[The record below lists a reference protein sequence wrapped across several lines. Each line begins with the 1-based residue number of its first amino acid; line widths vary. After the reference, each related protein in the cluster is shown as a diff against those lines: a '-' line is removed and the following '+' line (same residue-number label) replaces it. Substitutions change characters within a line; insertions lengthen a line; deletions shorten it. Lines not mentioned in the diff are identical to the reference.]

1 MMRTFSQTRRFSNQ
15 NAGSTQTKLQK
26 STMSDSSGTLCHLA
40 EARGCAKASSK
51 KYESHI
57 QVSQTDTIYSL
68 AWAEL
73 YLALALLIADF
84 DLVPEDLV
92 RERDI
97 DFVGD
102 FFVGGVRN
110 DSPGVRVR
118 VRKAT

>member
-1 MMRTFSQTRRFSNQ
+1 MPCFVLR
-15 NAGSTQTKLQK
+15 
-26 STMSDSSGTLCHLA
+26 LA
-40 EARGCAKASSK
+40 N
-51 KYESHI
+51 
-57 QVSQTDTIYSL
+57 TDTIYSL

-73 YLALALLIADF
+73 YLALALVIADF
-84 DLVPEDLV
+84 DLVPEDVV

-118 VRKAT
+118 VRKAS

>member
-1 MMRTFSQTRRFSNQ
+1 
-15 NAGSTQTKLQK
+15 
-26 STMSDSSGTLCHLA
+26 LCPLA

-51 KYESHI
+51 KHESDT
-57 QVSQTDTIYSL
+57 QVGYADTIYSL

-73 YLALALLIADF
+73 YLALAPLIADF
-84 DLVPEDLV
+84 DLVPEDVV

-118 VRKAT
+118 VRKVS

>member
-1 MMRTFSQTRRFSNQ
+1 VPRR
-15 NAGSTQTKLQK
+15 
-26 STMSDSSGTLCHLA
+26 
-40 EARGCAKASSK
+40 
-51 KYESHI
+51 
-57 QVSQTDTIYSL
+57 QVSSVRVSCISRILVELTHGFCSL

-84 DLVPEDLV
+84 DLVPEDVV

-110 DSPGVRVR
+110 DSPGVRVE
-118 VRKAT
+118 VRKATTS

>member
-1 MMRTFSQTRRFSNQ
+1 VGELTYGF
-15 NAGSTQTKLQK
+15 
-26 STMSDSSGTLCHLA
+26 
-40 EARGCAKASSK
+40 
-51 KYESHI
+51 
-57 QVSQTDTIYSL
+57 YSL

-84 DLVPEDLV
+84 DLTPEDV
-92 RERDI
+92 IRERDI

-118 VRKAT
+118 FRKATTS